1 MSDKKDSP
9 IVETTVVKANDKGGD
24 NKADSNKTT
33 AAQAK
38 TTAKAGE
45 NKDNTSYD
53 SIAELKKHTDILD
66 AEGKPVT
73 KQDSNE
79 QANKKAKIKEDIV
92 KAAEAAKEEKLS
104 ASAKSKAAESAPAN
118 KAKAEKQN
126 ADNQTADKKTASK
139 NATSTKT
146 DEKKSMSDTKEAP
159 KAEAKKSTTAAKKKS
174 TPSDNGGQQRVAI
187 LGGNRIPFARSNG
200 PYADAS
206 NIDMLTA
213 ALNGLIE
220 RYDLQGE
227 LIGEVVAGAVL
238 KLSRDLNLTRES
250 ALNTALNPHTPTY
263 DIAQACGT
271 GLQATF
277 ASANKIALGLIDSA
291 ITGGV
296 DTTSDAPIAV
306 GDGLR
311 KVMIKLGAAK
321 TNKQRLK
328 ALMGL
333 NPKDII
339 DSPQNG
345 EPRTGL
351 SMGDHQAI
359 TALEWNISR
368 EDQDQ
373 LAFNS
378 HQNLARAYEE
388 GFFDD
393 LITPYKGLTRD
404 NNLRPDTTLEKL
416 AKLKPV
422 FGKKNANPTMTAA
435 NSTPLTDGASCVLL
449 ANDEWAKE
457 RGLKPLAYIVHQE
470 TAAVDFI
477 GKSGEKEGLLMAPAY
492 AVPRMLERA
501 GLTLQDFDFYEIHE
515 AFASQVLSTL
525 AAWEDETFC
534 QQRLGLDA
542 PLGSID
548 RSKLNVNGSSLA
560 AGHPF
565 AATGGRILATAAK
578 LLDQKGSGRALIS
591 ICAAGGQGVT
601 CILEK

>member
-1 MSDKKDSP
+1 MSNKNNHPDSP
-9 IVETTVVKANDKGGD
+9 VVESTVVKATDTKSD
-24 NKADSNKTT
+24 TTKKET
-33 AAQAK
+33 AA
-38 TTAKAGE
+38 
-45 NKDNTSYD
+45 
-53 SIAELKKHTDILD
+53 
-66 AEGKPVT
+66 
-73 KQDSNE
+73 
-79 QANKKAKIKEDIV
+79 
-92 KAAEAAKEEKLS
+92 
-104 ASAKSKAAESAPAN
+104 KS
-118 KAKAEKQN
+118 
-126 ADNQTADKKTASK
+126 
-139 NATSTKT
+139 TSTKDNSSKET
-146 DEKKSMSDTKEAP
+146 SAKETVSKKAGDEKVE
-159 KAEAKKSTTAAKKKS
+159 TTAAKKPAPAKKAS
-174 TPSDNGGQQRVAI
+174 ATKPASNLNRVAI

-200 PYADAS
+200 SYADVS
-206 NIDMLTA
+206 NTDMLTA
-213 ALNGLIE
+213 ALDGLVE
-220 RYDLQGE
+220 RYNLQGE
-227 LIGEVVAGAVL
+227 TVGEVVSGAVM
-238 KLSRDLNLTRES
+238 KLSRDINLTRE
-250 ALNTALNPHTPTY
+250 ATLNTALNPHTPTY
-263 DIAQACGT
+263 DISQACGT

-311 KVMIKLGAAK
+311 KVLIKLGAAK
-321 TNKQRLK
+321 DNKQRLK

-333 NPKDII
+333 NPKDLI

-359 TALEWNISR
+359 TTLEWNISR
-368 EDQDQ
+368 EAQDE

-378 HQNLARAYEE
+378 HQNLARAYDE

-416 AKLKPV
+416 GKLKPV
-422 FGKKNANPTMTAA
+422 FGRKNANPTMTAA

-449 ANDEWAKE
+449 GTDEWAKE
-457 RGLKPLAYIVHQE
+457 HGLKPLAYIVHQE

-477 GKSGEKEGLLMAPAY
+477 GKSGTTEGLLMAPAY

-525 AAWEDETFC
+525 AAWEDEKFC
-534 QQRLGLDA
+534 EERLGLDA